1 MQTPKPTSAQ
11 LALLH
16 VAESGAVSGVL
27 TIIAGVYQIVATHGL
42 DWAALGTFA
51 GTIFLGSLAMIYKS
65 VLSNPNLAQAGTDT
79 LSEVKALL
87 EQAIPYLHTHAVP
100 MPPVPSP
107 APAPVAVQL
116 AQPSPIRPQITLPTV
131 TQFTAPSLPSVQPPQ
146 Q

>member
-1 MQTPKPTSAQ
+1 MQTPKPTAAQ

-27 TIIAGVYQIVATHGL
+27 TIIMAVYQAVATNGL
-42 DWAALGTFA
+42 NWPALGMVA
-51 GTIFLGSLAMIYKS
+51 GTTFLGALTMIYKS
-65 VLSNPNLAQAGTDT
+65 VLTNPNLAQAGTDT

-100 MPPVPSP
+100 TPPVPSP
-107 APAPVAVQL
+107 APVPVAP
-116 AQPSPIRPQITLPTV
+116 QPSPIRPQITLPTV

>member
-1 MQTPKPTSAQ
+1 MQTPKPTAAQ

-107 APAPVAVQL
+107 APVPVAP
-116 AQPSPIRPQITLPTV
+116 QPSPIRPQITLP
-131 TQFTAPSLPSVQPPQ
+131 QFTAPIEAVQPQ
-146 Q
+146 QQ

>member
-1 MQTPKPTSAQ
+1 MQTPKPTAAQ

-27 TIIAGVYQIVATHGL
+27 TIIMAVYQAVATNGLNWPALGMTAGVA
-42 DWAALGTFA
+42 
-51 GTIFLGSLAMIYKS
+51 FLGAMGMIYKT

-107 APAPVAVQL
+107 APVPVVP
-116 AQPSPIRPQITLPTV
+116 QPSPIRPQITLPQTLP
-131 TQFTAPSLPSVQPPQ
+131 QFTAPIQAVQPQ
-146 Q
+146 QGQ

>member
-1 MQTPKPTSAQ
+1 MQTPKPTPAQ

-27 TIIAGVYQIVATHGL
+27 TIIMAVYQAVATNGL
-42 DWAALGTFA
+42 NWPALGMTA
-51 GTIFLGSLAMIYKS
+51 GTTFLGALAMIYKS

-87 EQAIPYLHTHAVP
+87 EQAIPYLHTHVVP

-107 APAPVAVQL
+107 APVA
-116 AQPSPIRPQITLPTV
+116 AQPAIAPQFTLPQTLP
-131 TQFTAPSLPSVQPPQ
+131 QFTAPIQAVQPQ
-146 Q
+146 QGQ